1 MKRSIDPTKWWET
14 PLAALIF
21 FTRLPFWR
29 LRQPAESCYRH
40 VVEYWPLAGWLTG
53 GAMAATFYVA
63 DLYAGTLLAALLAVA
78 VRIVITGALHEDG
91 LADFL
96 DGFGGGR
103 DRAHTLA
110 IMKDPH
116 IGTFGVLGLVV
127 YTGLL
132 TATLYTIGQH
142 GGRLTIALAI
152 MAGDPFCKMVSA
164 QIIQFLPYART
175 AETAKAKTVY
185 ARYGLKAGL
194 RLAATGLLPVALWSW
209 MTVEKGLLTVGAAE
223 TLLAVPC
230 VVFYLLYL
238 LMNRRLQGYT
248 GDCCG
253 ASFLITE
260 LSFYLTIA
268 FLLG

>member
-1 MKRSIDPTKWWET
+1 M
-14 PLAALIF
+14 AALIF

-29 LRQPAESCYRH
+29 LHQPPKDCYRH

-53 GAMAATFYVA
+53 GVAALTFYA
-63 DLYAGTLLAALLAVA
+63 ANLYTGTALAAVLAVA
-78 VRIVITGALHEDG
+78 MRIVATGALHEDG

-103 DRAHTLA
+103 DREHTLT

-116 IGTFGVLGLVV
+116 IGTFGVLGLIL
-127 YTGLL
+127 YTALL
-132 TATLYTIGQH
+132 CTTLYTIGQYSDMLATLAL
-142 GGRLTIALAI
+142 LT
-152 MAGDPFCKMVSA
+152 GDPFCKMVSA
-164 QIIQFLPYART
+164 QLILFLPYARK
-175 AETAKAKTVY
+175 EEEAKAQTVY

-194 RLAATGLLPVALWSW
+194 RLAVTGLLPVGVCGYW
-209 MTVEKGLLTVGAAE
+209 MVTNGLLAVTTAE

-238 LMNRRLQGYT
+238 LMNRRLRGYT

-253 ASFLITE
+253 ATFLLTE
-260 LSFYLTIA
+260 LSFYLAIA
-268 FLLG
+268 FMLR

>member
-1 MKRSIDPTKWWET
+1 MEININPTKWWET

-29 LRQPAESCYRH
+29 LHQPPKDCYRH

-53 GAMAATFYVA
+53 GIAALTFYVA
-63 DLYAGTLLAALLAVA
+63 DLYIGTAVAALLAVA
-78 VRIVITGALHEDG
+78 ARITATGALHEDG

-103 DRAHTLA
+103 DRDHTLA
-110 IMKDPH
+110 IMKDPY

-127 YTGLL
+127 HTALL
-132 TATLYTIGQH
+132 CATLYTIG
-142 GGRLTIALAI
+142 LYSSTLAALAI

-164 QIIQFLPYART
+164 QLIQFLPYARK
-175 AETAKAKTVY
+175 EEEAKAKTVY
-185 ARYGLKAGL
+185 ARYGMKAGL
-194 RLAATGLLPVALWSW
+194 RLAATGLLPVGICGYW
-209 MTVEKGLLTVGAAE
+209 MVREGMLTAGAAE
-223 TLLAVPC
+223 TLIVVPC

-238 LMNRRLQGYT
+238 LMNRRLHGYT

-253 ASFLITE
+253 ATFLITE
-260 LSFYLTIA
+260 LAFYLALACT
-268 FLLG
+268 LH